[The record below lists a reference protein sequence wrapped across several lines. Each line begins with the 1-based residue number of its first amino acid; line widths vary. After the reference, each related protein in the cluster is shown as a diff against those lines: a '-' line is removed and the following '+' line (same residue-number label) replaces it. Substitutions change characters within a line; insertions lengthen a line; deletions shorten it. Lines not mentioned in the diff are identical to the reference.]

1 MRSRGLLVPAR
12 VLFWACLLVWQPARA
27 AQDQVTIFAAAS
39 TQPALTAIAERLDQ
53 AGDDG
58 PELRLVFAA
67 TSTLAKQIAAG
78 APADLFLAANESWMD
93 YLAKRDLLAPGGRVD
108 LLGNRLALV
117 APANGAHPPTIDWNA
132 PADLLALGRLALGDP
147 DHVPAGIY
155 AKAAL
160 EALGLWPKLAPTTAR
175 AADVRAALA
184 LVERAEVGA
193 AIVYQSDAIGRPAV
207 VTLGLV
213 PASLHPPIR
222 YPLAI
227 IVGRDTPA
235 VRRVYDFLQGPE
247 ATAVFT
253 EAGFQARPD
262 SG

>member
-1 MRSRGLLVPAR
+1 MRSGGLLILALL
-12 VLFWACLLVWQPARA
+12 LFWQPARA
-27 AQDQVTIFAAAS
+27 ASDQVTIFAAAS
-39 TQPALTAIAERLDQ
+39 TQPALAAIAERFAQ
-53 AGDDG
+53 AGGDEPD
-58 PELRLVFAA
+58 LRLVFAA

-93 YLAKRDLLAPGGRVD
+93 YLATRDLLTSGSRVD
-108 LLGNRLALV
+108 LLGNRLALI
-117 APANGAHPPTIDWNA
+117 APAKSAQAAQTQAIDWSA
-132 PADLLALGRLALGDP
+132 PDGLLALGRLALGDP

-160 EALGLWPKLAPTTAR
+160 VALGLWPALAPSSAR
-175 AADVRAALA
+175 TADVRAALV

-193 AIVYQSDAIGRPAV
+193 AIVYRSDATGRPAV

-227 IVGRDTPA
+227 VVGRDSPA
-235 VRRVYDFLQGPE
+235 ARRVYDFLLGPE
-247 ATAVFT
+247 AAAVFAA
-253 EAGFQARPD
+253 AGFQALA
-262 SG
+262 GHGG